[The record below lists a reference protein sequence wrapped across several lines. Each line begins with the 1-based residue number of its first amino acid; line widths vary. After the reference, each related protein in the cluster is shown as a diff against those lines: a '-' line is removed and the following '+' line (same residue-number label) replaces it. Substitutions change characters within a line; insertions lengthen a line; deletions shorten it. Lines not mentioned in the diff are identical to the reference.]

1 MGEEPTQWYT
11 YDRQVELSDAYK
23 RKAEEAEQ
31 QGADRLSLPQSRM
44 WRVWDWVVKVVGV
57 VIVVALVLAVAAVC
71 FWVVSAFL

>member
-23 RKAEEAEQ
+23 KKAEQLEQ
-31 QGADRLSLPQSRM
+31 QGADQLSIPQSRM
-44 WRVWDWVVKVVGV
+44 WRMWDWVVRVIGG
-57 VIVVALVLAVAAVC
+57 VIVVALILAVAAVC

>member
-31 QGADRLSLPQSRM
+31 QGADRLFPPQSHM
-44 WRVWDWVVKVVGV
+44 WRV
-57 VIVVALVLAVAAVC
+57 
-71 FWVVSAFL
+71 